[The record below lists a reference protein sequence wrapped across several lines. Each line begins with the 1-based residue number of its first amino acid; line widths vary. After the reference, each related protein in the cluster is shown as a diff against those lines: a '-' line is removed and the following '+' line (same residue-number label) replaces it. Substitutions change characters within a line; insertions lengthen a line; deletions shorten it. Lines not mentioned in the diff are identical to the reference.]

1 MVEIQP
7 NESCFFCD
15 LGQLLDS
22 LSSMHPSP
30 TLESIF
36 ELTPSLSRCGTSS
49 QRRARFSRLVVI
61 FVFIFTLYILH
72 RKKILSGAS
81 FPALLFSVSQ
91 IIRKSKVFGDLLAPI
106 SNESGK
112 YKTNKLNHFKKNN
125 KTTRAISTLI
135 LLLQSCRHLP
145 VQS

>member
-1 MVEIQP
+1 M
-7 NESCFFCD
+7 
-15 LGQLLDS
+15 
-22 LSSMHPSP
+22 
-30 TLESIF
+30 
-36 ELTPSLSRCGTSS
+36 SS
-49 QRRARFSRLVVI
+49 QRRARFSRLVAI

-81 FPALLFSVSQ
+81 FPAWLFSVSQ

-135 LLLQSCRHLP
+135 L
-145 VQS
+145 